1 MMTVIFVDQRLKA
14 EQNDCQRDATQDPEL
29 GPRDQQAFER
39 LPLFLLKLVD
49 ESALKKVNQRL
60 AIDLSSWP

>member
-1 MMTVIFVDQRLKA
+1 MMTVIFVDERLKA
-14 EQNDCQRDATQDPEL
+14 EQNYCQRDATQDPDL

-49 ESALKKVNQRL
+49 ESTLKKVN
-60 AIDLSSWP
+60 